1 MVRASKELRLLGFC
15 CDVRAAFCT
24 KLTGGTENC
33 PEGLLGGDGKAGR
46 GRPGALCCAAPGSGP
61 ALLAEGDAL
70 ENMTEPESLPPPSS
84 PSCDLGE
91 MHERS
96 TSSFAC
102 VAFDFRPSF
111 AGGSPGG
118 GAFAGGHFPGG
129 QPLGVD
135 DPRGEEATEER
146 GLVQP

>member
-33 PEGLLGGDGKAGR
+33 PEGILGGDGKGGR
-46 GRPGALCCAAPGSGP
+46 GGPGELCCAAPGSGS

-70 ENMTEPESLPPPSS
+70 ENTTEPESLPSPCS

-91 MHERS
+91 MRAC
-96 TSSFAC
+96 FAC
-102 VAFDFRPSF
+102 VAFDFRPSI

-118 GAFAGGHFPGG
+118 GAFAGGPFPGG

-135 DPRGEEATEER
+135 GPRGEERGEER
-146 GLVQP
+146 GLVAP